1 MKRVFIIALLLVLSI
16 YSGVSQLTSINGE
29 LRYQHQYQDAY
40 SGGAFYKLIR
50 KNPQFIFGTM
60 GYILSPMIFSFDVRT
75 NINLNYNSS
84 SFAGVNSSFKQTII
98 GFYDLNINAL
108 QRLPVR
114 VSFSARDQQIK
125 SSSQFSKFNVGFDD
139 YRQQQ
144 QRIEFSTMNLKFLPA
159 TSFAYQRIRNW
170 SDISLNRFNQ
180 LMQELTLNMSQST
193 QDASVSL
200 SGSLSE
206 NYESFTNNRL
216 RYLRFQMSGNKE
228 FSANHRADISSE
240 YYKFENTSMINA
252 NGIYNGT
259 LFEKF
264 RFNTNILARNANSQ
278 SASSTT
284 LGLGQTIQFL
294 QNENFNYSV
303 SFNNQ
308 STYDIYIQENNSYK
322 QRTDN
327 LAGSG
332 TIQHMRSI
340 SDITFSNGISF
351 GYAKQDSRLGQR
363 SYNGGLTNSFQ
374 TTSGGYQINANQ
386 MFSMTRIKGYLG
398 RDEINN
404 LVNMMIGKT
413 LPYQINSQTGIEF
426 RNERRSNTNELFYEY
441 QTIQLRQHLNT
452 SIYIYSPFTV
462 SVEGTMNWISNGVKG
477 HMYGITANINSGRFF
492 LQNLSMNYRLSRTY
506 DIYYRRPYM
515 EQTIEFTYNWRALA
529 FQLRLQ
535 EFRFIDTRHDV
546 WFSVTRPFN
555 IGL

>member
-1 MKRVFIIALLLVLSI
+1 VKRVFIIALLLVLSI
-16 YSGVSQLTSINGE
+16 YNSVSQLTSINGE

-50 KNPQFIFGTM
+50 KNPQFIFGTA

-84 SFAGVNSSFKQTII
+84 SFAGINSSYKQTII
-98 GFYDLNINAL
+98 GFYDLNVNAL

-114 VSFSARDQQIK
+114 LSFSARDQQIK
-125 SSSQFSKFNVGFDD
+125 SSSQFNKFNVGFDD

-144 QRIEFSTMNLKFLPA
+144 QRVELSTMTLKFLPT
-159 TSFAYQRIRNW
+159 TSIAYLRSRNW
-170 SDISLNRFNQ
+170 SDITLNRFNQ
-180 LMQELTLNMSQST
+180 IMQELTLNMSQST

-206 NYESFTNNRL
+206 NYESVTNNKL
-216 RYLRFQMSGNKE
+216 RYLRFQMNGNKE
-228 FSANHRADISSE
+228 FSANHHADISSE

-264 RFNTNILARNANSQ
+264 RFNTTLLARNANSQ
-278 SASSTT
+278 STSSTT
-284 LGLGQTIQFL
+284 FGLGQTIQFL

-303 SFNNQ
+303 SFSNQ
-308 STYDIYIQENNSYK
+308 TNYDVYLQESNSYK

-327 LAGSG
+327 ISG
-332 TIQHMRSI
+332 MGMIQHTRNI
-340 SDITFSNGISF
+340 NDINFSNGISF
-351 GYAKQDSRLGQR
+351 GYAQQDSRLGQK
-363 SYNGGLTNSFQ
+363 SYIGGLTNSFQ

-386 MFSMTRIKGYLG
+386 TLNMTRIKGYLG

-404 LVNMMIGKT
+404 LLNMTITKT
-413 LPYQINSQTGIEF
+413 LPYEINSQTGVEF
-426 RNERRSNTNELFYEY
+426 RNERRSNTNELFYKY
-441 QTIQLRQHLNT
+441 QTIQLREHLNM
-452 SIYIYSPFTV
+452 SLYIYSPFTI

-477 HMYGITANINSGRFF
+477 HMYGLMVNINSGRFF
-492 LQNLSMNYRLSRTY
+492 LQDLSMNYRLSRTY
-506 DIYYRRPYM
+506 DIYYKRPYF
-515 EQTIEFTYNWRALA
+515 EHTIELTYGWRALA

-535 EFRFIDTRHDV
+535 EFRFIDTRHDI